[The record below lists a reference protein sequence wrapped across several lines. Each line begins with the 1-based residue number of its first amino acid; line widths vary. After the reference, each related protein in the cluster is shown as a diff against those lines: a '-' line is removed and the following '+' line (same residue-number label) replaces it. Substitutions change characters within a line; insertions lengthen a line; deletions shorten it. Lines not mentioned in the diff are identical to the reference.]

1 MRNLEP
7 RLILARKYT
16 DTRGESSK
24 TSLHLHAL
32 FLRIADKVDVLAAKE
47 KAFFA
52 SCKRLK
58 ASERN
63 DEYEKVNRDMSTSV

>member
-1 MRNLEP
+1 M
-7 RLILARKYT
+7 
-16 DTRGESSK
+16 
-24 TSLHLHAL
+24 
-32 FLRIADKVDVLAAKE
+32 FLRIADKVDVLASKE

-63 DEYEKVNRDMSTSV
+63 DEYEKVNLSINKFYDRFWRKVTELE

>member
-1 MRNLEP
+1 MVYPGRVVFTTCIALCQ
-7 RLILARKYT
+7 RL
-16 DTRGESSK
+16 
-24 TSLHLHAL
+24 
-32 FLRIADKVDVLAAKE
+32 ADKVDVLAAKE

-63 DEYEKVNRDMSTSV
+63 DEYEKVNRVIFIHMRTVCRFLDLF

>member
-1 MRNLEP
+1 M
-7 RLILARKYT
+7 LA
-16 DTRGESSK
+16 S
-24 TSLHLHAL
+24 
-32 FLRIADKVDVLAAKE
+32 KE

-63 DEYEKVNRDMSTSV
+63 DEYEKVSVTQQTNRQLINYFDLGAKQTLVKIKVVSFFLTTYNK

>member
-1 MRNLEP
+1 MSVSLKEIAVTLVVN
-7 RLILARKYT
+7 
-16 DTRGESSK
+16 TRI
-24 TSLHLHAL
+24 TSVHLS
-32 FLRIADKVDVLAAKE
+32 LRVADKVDVLAAKE

-63 DEYEKVNRDMSTSV
+63 DEYEKVN

>member
-1 MRNLEP
+1 MNPQRP
-7 RLILARKYT
+7 FF
-16 DTRGESSK
+16 S
-24 TSLHLHAL
+24 HLHAL

-63 DEYEKVNRDMSTSV
+63 DEYEKVNRDMSTSVYNNLIL

>member
-1 MRNLEP
+1 M
-7 RLILARKYT
+7 
-16 DTRGESSK
+16 
-24 TSLHLHAL
+24 
-32 FLRIADKVDVLAAKE
+32 FLRIADKVDVLASKE

-63 DEYEKVNRDMSTSV
+63 DEYEKVNLSINIFYDRFWRKVTELE